1 MTYPAALL
9 IHTATLETG
18 ETAGT
23 VDAYGVAAVTK
34 TTASVSCRFG
44 KGFGKAKESYPRTSA
59 GPMPDR
65 SVSCI
70 VPAGSLVAVGRRI
83 TGPAPFNQSYQ
94 ITAVTPAYVATSI
107 SHLVLTLEV
116 AGV

>member
-1 MTYPAALL
+1 VTYPAALL

-18 ETAGT
+18 ETSGT
-23 VDAYGVAAVTK
+23 VDAFGVAAVTK
-34 TTASVSCRFG
+34 TTTSVSCR
-44 KGFGKAKESYPRTSA
+44 FGKAKESYPRTSA

-83 TGPAPFNQSYQ
+83 TGPEPFNQSYQ
-94 ITAVTPAYVATSI
+94 ITSVTPAYVATSI